1 MMWRSIATVGAV
13 LPAAA
18 AALAKDKAATVT
30 ESTPVIWHF
39 VGYAFEAGSMIAGIC
54 ACLAVR
60 FYVSQEARKDHRW
73 NVDLPVSVLTLLFTA
88 GMIIR
93 LRPEPFW
100 ALVYGTGLGSAGVL
114 IISAC
119 LAWVKRGSD
128 LFQPPKAPPAKPDA

>member
-1 MMWRSIATVGAV
+1 MWRFIATAGAA
-13 LPAAA
+13 LPVAAA
-18 AALAKDKAATVT
+18 AIAKDKAATVT
-30 ESTPVIWHF
+30 ESVPQIWYF
-39 VGYAFEAGSMIAGIC
+39 LGYPFEAGSMIAGIC

-60 FYVSQEARKDHRW
+60 FYVSQEDRKDHRW
-73 NVDLPVSVLTLLFTA
+73 NVDLPVSLLTLLFTA

-93 LRPEPFW
+93 LRPEPLW

-128 LFQPPKAPPAKPDA
+128 LFQPPEKPRL